1 MSIYQL
7 TFCFTHK
14 LKRRHPCRLWWG
26 FLRKCWLCTFS
37 DVKSLRW
44 HDEWCADTKWPAG
57 PNYLHNLKNCRVNPP
72 LNSKPVSLSSLSED
86 WPSFGNVKSN
96 MIYMTKM
103 QITAFRE
110 TQMER
115 VRKVFRNALI
125 DNGLHEKGSNPKNS
139 FRYMAWVLS
148 LS

>member
-1 MSIYQL
+1 MSGAPTQNDPQVQIICITWKIVVL
-7 TFCFTHK
+7 T
-14 LKRRHPCRLWWG
+14 
-26 FLRKCWLCTFS
+26 
-37 DVKSLRW
+37 
-44 HDEWCADTKWPAG
+44 
-57 PNYLHNLKNCRVNPP
+57 LHWIQNL
-72 LNSKPVSLSSLSED
+72 SLSSLSED

-125 DNGLHEKGSNPKNS
+125 DNGFTWKGK
-139 FRYMAWVLS
+139 
-148 LS
+148 

>member
-1 MSIYQL
+1 MSGAPTQNDPQVQIICITWKIVVL
-7 TFCFTHK
+7 T
-14 LKRRHPCRLWWG
+14 
-26 FLRKCWLCTFS
+26 
-37 DVKSLRW
+37 
-44 HDEWCADTKWPAG
+44 
-57 PNYLHNLKNCRVNPP
+57 LHWIQNL
-72 LNSKPVSLSSLSED
+72 SLSSLSED